1 MRLCLQVRRSLCL
14 LQYGVKTAMG
24 ILESVQVL
32 LAVFLPIFGF
42 IWERL
47 QRRKLKHL
55 EMFQREAHNLRLFRA
70 LSDKNRR
77 LQMAAAAVLMERLNH
92 EPSAKRSKL
101 SDREAIIRALIS
113 VIKDSPGDRRVST
126 VSPELSKFIADNLPK
141 ALRAFAARGPKAGS
155 PSPLKDYDWQGAH
168 LDGAWWQDIDA
179 RGVDFFGAHL
189 SYAGM
194 RRAHLV
200 GAVLKQ
206 AILRDSTFVGADLRG
221 ADLRGADLCGANFEG
236 ANLENAKLDG
246 ATFDE
251 RTKLPIGIDR
261 VAAHMVDSATVAMNE
276 TSTRHTA

>member
-1 MRLCLQVRRSLCL
+1 
-14 LQYGVKTAMG
+14 MG

-42 IWERL
+42 VWERL
-47 QRRKLKHL
+47 QRRKIAHL

-92 EPSAKRSKL
+92 GPNLKRTKL
-101 SDREAIIRALIS
+101 SDREVIIRALIS
-113 VIKDSPGDRRVST
+113 VVKDSPGDSRFSR
-126 VSPELSKFIADNLPK
+126 VSPELSKFIADNVPK

-179 RGVDFFGAHL
+179 RGVDFFGARL
-189 SYAGM
+189 SNAGM
-194 RRAHLV
+194 RRAHLA

-206 AILRDSTFVGADLRG
+206 AILRDSTFVAADLRG

-246 ATFDE
+246 AIFDE
-251 RTKLPIGIDR
+251 RTKLPTGIDR
-261 VAAHMVDSATVAMNE
+261 AAALMVDSATLAANK
-276 TSTRHTA
+276 TSAKQTA